1 MIKKKKTRNVETKIV
16 YVYPSVSLGCFRAC
30 ITIKAVFNVSALQFE
45 F

>member
-1 MIKKKKTRNVETKIV
+1 MRNIEVKMF